1 VARKRSPARLVIA
14 LSVAAVLAVFLL
26 YTSFAGGTL
35 RAVKP
40 SELETAS
47 GRVELTGIVLGPV
60 TGDSYAP
67 GGLHFRLRDRSGEAT
82 VKVVYTGTKPDLFRV
97 GREVYLNGR
106 LENGVFVGQRDSL
119 VTKCPSKYQPAK

>member
-40 SELETAS
+40 SELKTAS
-47 GRVELTGIVLGPV
+47 GKVELTGIVLAPV
-60 TGDSYAP
+60 TGDSFAP
-67 GGLHFRLRDRSGEAT
+67 GGLHFRLRDRSGTAI
-82 VKVVYTGTKPDLFRV
+82 VRVVYTGTKPDLFKV

-106 LENGVFVGQRDSL
+106 LQNGVFVGQRDSL
-119 VTKCPSKYQPAK
+119 VTRCPSKYQPAK